1 MNLEMQQDTKLIFRN
16 RLNFYIPV
24 MNYQK
29 ENFFENS
36 IYNWSRKNTAKKS
49 RLQLIKKKN
58 PRNKFN

>member
-16 RLNFYIPV
+16 RLNFYIPI
-24 MNYQK
+24 MNYYK
-29 ENFFENS
+29 EKFFENS